1 MGFSPP
7 LLEGSLGHFGEELEM
22 AVSDVTQLAVR
33 QELLATVF
41 TECFQ
46 QAVASLF
53 VARLGHNQGLLHQ
66 PGHELQYVSAADL
79 IGSRHRGGGF
89 ERKAAP
95 EDGESPEHFLLR
107 GSEQQVAPVD
117 GGAQCLW
124 SAPGT
129 ASTSREKAEAI
140 AQVIENPNRGEHVD
154 LGGGELN
161 GKRDAVQMPTDGA
174 DGLPILGSR
183 LERRQRQLRPIDEES
198 RGFVL
203 VGVVGALRGISQR
216 GDPKGELSVDFEQLP
231 TGGQHTQ
238 GGACP

>member
-1 MGFSPP
+1 
-7 LLEGSLGHFGEELEM
+7 M
-22 AVSDVTQLAVR
+22 AVSDVAQLAVR

-46 QAVASLF
+46 QAVASLS
-53 VARLGHNQGLLHQ
+53 VARLGRNQGIRPQ

-95 EDGESPEHFLLR
+95 EDGESPEQFLLR
-107 GSEQQVAPVD
+107 GSEQHVAPVD

-129 ASTSREKAEAI
+129 ASTSREKAEA
-140 AQVIENPNRGEHVD
+140 ATQVIENSNRGEHVD

-174 DGLPILGSR
+174 DRLPILGSR
-183 LERRQRQLRPIDEES
+183 LEHRQRQLRPIDEES
-198 RGFVL
+198 PGIELPNL
-203 VGVVGALRGISQR
+203 VRAHMVT
-216 GDPKGELSVDFEQLP
+216 PY
-231 TGGQHTQ
+231 
-238 GGACP
+238 